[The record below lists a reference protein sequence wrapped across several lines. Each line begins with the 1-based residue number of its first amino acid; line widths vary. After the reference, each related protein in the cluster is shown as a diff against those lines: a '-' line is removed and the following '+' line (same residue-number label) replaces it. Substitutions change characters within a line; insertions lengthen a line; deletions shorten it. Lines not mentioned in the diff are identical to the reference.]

1 MGCAPSVGP
10 TRAAA
15 ASSSAANGPLPVALL
30 APSFWDGEGG
40 ASLAALDP
48 HIQWWAPD
56 SGYTVLVPVGAGAST
71 DSASAG
77 VPKWGLVGGA
87 AQAPPVRAA
96 SLTPA
101 LKQLNFDASK
111 LVAGALPSF
120 SVGGQPY
127 AVPVGVVP
135 TGIACDT
142 TAFGH
147 AGVALPS
154 AGWTLDGFIQT
165 CSALQAAIHAGKVP
179 GVIAVLPPL
188 VGSSRLHLAGGSA
201 TWYGALIDPS
211 IWGAFVLGYGGTIV
225 NADGQFD
232 LTNSSAV
239 QGLKALVALARSFGA
254 PQQDMPASGTAPG
267 VAPGVPFPSAMAFQ
281 SYNWY
286 GTGPKTTHWVPFP
299 ALPVRSVIPVTPH
312 GVQTYALV
320 SGTRLPYES
329 QPPPNPNNVPL
340 EALEAAAVYGQW
352 LNDLTLSDPSL
363 PGLPPPVVT
372 DPDVQ
377 NAYWAAAKMV
387 IDWQRYVIVPADWPP
402 TRSQGSTV
410 HGFAVTQAD
419 AIVFDAL
426 TQAVVQQTAMDGLLP
441 ASTKQLNAAAT
452 AAASGSHLS
461 SAG

>member
-1 MGCAPSVGP
+1 MGCARSVSPS
-10 TRAAA
+10 RASG

-30 APSFWDGEGG
+30 SPPFWDGEGG

-48 HIQWWAPD
+48 HIQWWAPN
-56 SGYTVLVPVGAGAST
+56 SGSTVLVPVGAGAST
-71 DSASAG
+71 DSASVG
-77 VPKWGLVGGA
+77 VPKWGLVGVA
-87 AQAPPVRAA
+87 ARVPGFRVA

-111 LVAGALPSF
+111 LIAGALPSL
-120 SVGGQPY
+120 SVAGQPY

-142 TAFGH
+142 TAFQQ

-188 VGSSRLHLAGGSA
+188 VGSSKLHLAGGSA

-211 IWGAFVLGYGGTIV
+211 VWGAFVLGYGGTIV
-225 NADGQFD
+225 NGDGQFD
-232 LTNSSAV
+232 LTNSGAA
-239 QGLKALVALARSFGA
+239 QGLKELVALARAFGA

-286 GTGPKTTHWVPFP
+286 GTGPKTTHWVPLP
-299 ALPVRSVIPVTPH
+299 ALPVRSVVPVTPH
-312 GVQTYALV
+312 GVQTYALD
-320 SGTRLPYES
+320 SGTHLPYDT

-340 EALEAAAVYGQW
+340 EALEATAVYGQW
-352 LNDLTLSDPSL
+352 LNQLTRSDPSL
-363 PGLPPPVVT
+363 PGLPPPVFA

-377 NAYWAAAKMV
+377 KAYWAAAKTA
-387 IDWQRYVIVPADWPP
+387 IDWQHYVIVSVDWPP
-402 TRSQGSTV
+402 TSPQGSTV
-410 HGFAVTQAD
+410 HGFAITKAD

-426 TQAVVQQTAMDGLLP
+426 TQAVLQQTSMDGLLA

-452 AAASGSHLS
+452 AVASGSHVS
-461 SAG
+461 SAN